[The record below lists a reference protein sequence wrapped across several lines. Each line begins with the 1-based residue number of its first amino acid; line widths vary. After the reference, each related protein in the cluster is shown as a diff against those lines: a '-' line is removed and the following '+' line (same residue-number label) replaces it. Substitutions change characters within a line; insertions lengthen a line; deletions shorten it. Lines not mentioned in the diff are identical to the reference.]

1 MGATEEAGKAVGG
14 VVSALGGQPVL
25 LVQALIIGGIV
36 FLLYAQG
43 TRGYTERQELLTA
56 VFDSQKNVREILSQ
70 CVVPPDER
78 KRTNYLPGFS
88 LPQINNALGKE

>member
-1 MGATEEAGKAVGG
+1 MGVTEEAGKTA
-14 VVSALGGQPVL
+14 SSFITALGGQPVL
-25 LVQALIIGGIV
+25 LVQSLIIGGIV

-43 TRGYTERQELLTA
+43 TRGYTERQELLQS

-78 KRTNYLPGFS
+78 KRTNYTPLSIPAI
-88 LPQINNALGKE
+88 QQALGKH

>member
-70 CVVPPDER
+70 CIVPPDER
-78 KRTNYLPGFS
+78 NKRTNYTPLSIPA
-88 LPQINNALGKE
+88 IKNALGKE